1 MAGSHTDLVP
11 TLVELCA
18 DAGFEYA
25 AFGRD
30 LFKPDAEPA
39 GFGTHTVVTPDFLFP
54 VGVPNSVE
62 AVPGQSMPRIL
73 PSLEELSWQY
83 QSLHALSW
91 WRAMKGSRLT
101 PAN

>member
-30 LFKPDAEPA
+30 LLKPDAAPA
-39 GFGTHTVVTPDFLFP
+39 GFGAGTVITPEFLLP
-54 VGVPNSVE
+54 VGEPNRVE
-62 AVPGQSMPRIL
+62 PVPGQAMPRTL

-101 PAN
+101 TAN